1 MDKYIITRKIKL
13 FPIGDKEEI
22 DRVYKY
28 LRDGIEAQNKAM
40 NEYMSALYVTTMME
54 ICKEDRK
61 LLQTLFQRVSDSKL
75 GSGYDKN
82 IHLPKGLPMGG
93 TIQRKV
99 SNDFFMDMK
108 KGLLYG
114 NISLRN
120 YKKDNPLLVHVDYI
134 RPQKF
139 SEKKTGLYHNY
150 KTDDE
155 FVKHCYDSDFEVLI
169 GFANHIIFK
178 CIFGNPHKSLELR
191 NIFINIFNGLYE
203 VGGSSIEI
211 KGTKIFLNLTLKIP
225 KKKIYLDE
233 NIVVGVDLGQAKPA
247 VCAVNNNKY
256 KRLYIGS
263 KEDLLRQRTKIQNQ
277 YKRVQKSLKN
287 TNGGHGRKKKLKPL
301 DRFNKYEENFVKSYN
316 HIVSKKVVDFALK
329 NNAKYINLEYLKGYD
344 KSKFILRNWSYYQ
357 LQTYIEQKAAKY
369 DIIVR
374 YINPCFTSQVCNECK
389 HWEENQ
395 RKSQSEF
402 VCGDGCFV
410 NLKNKNINADF
421 NAARNISKSTLFLDK
436 TKNYA
441 IEELIE
447 QAKKYYGIK

>member
-120 YKKDNPLLVHVDYI
+120 YKKDNTLLVHVDYI

-191 NIFINIFNGLYE
+191 NILSKSKYIILNSDKEMNVEAINNLKLIAITYGFNSKCTFTVSSITENNIIICLQRSIKNIKNEIIEPQEYILKNEENIEKYAIIATGILKILYE
-203 VGGSSIEI
+203 
-211 KGTKIFLNLTLKIP
+211 
-225 KKKIYLDE
+225 
-233 NIVVGVDLGQAKPA
+233 
-247 VCAVNNNKY
+247 
-256 KRLYIGS
+256 
-263 KEDLLRQRTKIQNQ
+263 
-277 YKRVQKSLKN
+277 
-287 TNGGHGRKKKLKPL
+287 
-301 DRFNKYEENFVKSYN
+301 
-316 HIVSKKVVDFALK
+316 
-329 NNAKYINLEYLKGYD
+329 
-344 KSKFILRNWSYYQ
+344 
-357 LQTYIEQKAAKY
+357 
-369 DIIVR
+369 
-374 YINPCFTSQVCNECK
+374 
-389 HWEENQ
+389 
-395 RKSQSEF
+395 
-402 VCGDGCFV
+402 
-410 NLKNKNINADF
+410 
-421 NAARNISKSTLFLDK
+421 
-436 TKNYA
+436 
-441 IEELIE
+441 
-447 QAKKYYGIK
+447 